1 MKNLKKL
8 GVAVVLTL
16 MLSLSVFAGEMLTP
30 PCAPPEPGE
39 MLTPPC
45 VIQMASDDAL
55 DPGQL
60 ETPPA
65 SNAVDLFSVAEGAMN
80 TLQIMLAVF

>member
-8 GVAVVLTL
+8 GVAAVLTL

-45 VIQMASDDAL
+45 VTQVASDD
-55 DPGQL
+55 PTTSGQL

-65 SNAVDLFSVAEGAMN
+65 SNAVEMLTVAEAMN
-80 TLQIMLAVF
+80 VLQSMLTFF

>member
-1 MKNLKKL
+1 MKNLKRL
-8 GVAVVLTL
+8 GLSFTL
-16 MLSLSVFAGEMLTP
+16 MSVLAVAAFAGETNSP
-30 PCAPPEPGE
+30 PCAPPEPGQLE
-39 MLTPPC
+39 TPPC
-45 VIQMASDDAL
+45 ATQMAFDDPAT
-55 DPGQL
+55 PGQT

>member
-8 GVAVVLTL
+8 GVAAALTL
-16 MLSLSVFAGEMLTP
+16 MLSLSVSAGEMLTP

-45 VIQMASDDAL
+45 VTQMASDN
-55 DPGQL
+55 PTTSGQL
-60 ETPPA
+60 ETSPA
-65 SNAVDLFSVAEGAMN
+65 SNGVDMLTVAGAMN
-80 TLQIMLAVF
+80 VLQTMLAVF

>member
-1 MKNLKKL
+1 MKNLKRL
-8 GVAVVLTL
+8 GVAVVLTF
-16 MLSLSVFAGEMLTP
+16 MFSLSVFAGEILTP

-39 MLTPPC
+39 ILTPPC
-45 VIQMASDDAL
+45 ATQMASDDPTA
-55 DPGQL
+55 PGQT